1 MGFFIPL
8 FVFIAL
14 LVLAVGHIKI
24 VPQAQAYVVERF
36 GAFHSVWSTGFHFL
50 VPFVDKVREKVDLRE
65 KVMDISPQPVITKD
79 NVTVLVDAML
89 FYQVTDPKLLIYGV
103 DKIASA
109 ISNLTVTT
117 LRNYAGNNELDQML
131 VAREDINNI
140 VTASLDAATD
150 RWGIKIIRVEVQ
162 NINPPQSIVEAME
175 KQMRAERERREMI
188 LIAEGK
194 KQSAVLNAQGEKDA
208 QILKAE
214 ADQAATVLRADAVR
228 QQKILEAQGEAES
241 IQMVQGA
248 LAESIRL
255 LNEAD
260 PSKEL
265 VIALKGFESLGRLAE
280 SPSAKII
287 IPSNLQGIA
296 ALAGSV
302 KELIG

>member
-1 MGFFIPL
+1 MGPFIIVA
-8 FVFIAL
+8 FVVLIAAIIL
-14 LVLAVGHIKI
+14 GHIKI
-24 VPQAQAYVVERF
+24 VPQATAFVIERF
-36 GAFHSVWSTGFHFL
+36 GAFHDVWYTGFHFL
-50 VPFVDKVREKVDLRE
+50 VPFIDKIRSKVDLRE
-65 KVMDISPQPVITKD
+65 KVMDIKPQPVITKD

-89 FYQVTDPKLLIYGV
+89 FYQFTDPKLLIYGV
-103 DKIASA
+103 EKFDSA

-117 LRNYAGNNELDQML
+117 LRNYAGNTELDQML

-194 KQSAVLNAQGEKDA
+194 KQSAILLAQGQKDTE
-208 QILKAE
+208 ILKAE
-214 ADQAATVLRADAVR
+214 AEKSATILRADAVR
-228 QQKILEAQGEAES
+228 QKKILEAQGEAES
-241 IQMVQGA
+241 LQMVQGA
-248 LAESIRL
+248 LANSIRS

-265 VIALKGFESLGRLAE
+265 VVALKGFEALGKLAE

-287 IPSNLQGIA
+287 IPSNLQGVA
-296 ALAGSV
+296 ALAGSM
-302 KELIG
+302 KELLS